1 MVGPSAP
8 MEWMRHWTVTDA
20 KTVADAIKAVGAKS
34 LIVSSDLGQTGNMIH
49 ADGLETAIAQMKKV
63 GISDADID
71 LMMRKNPA
79 RLLGLND

>member
-1 MVGPSAP
+1 

-20 KTVADAIKAVGAKS
+20 KTVAEAIKQVGAKS
-34 LIVSSDLGQTGNMIH
+34 IVISSDLGQTGNMTH
-49 ADGLETAIAQMKKV
+49 PDGIETAIAQMKGV

-79 RLLGLND
+79 KLLGLGN